1 MAERVCI
8 VTGGGQGIGRAF
20 VKHFAAKG
28 DRVVIADFNAE
39 KGTEV
44 AAEIEA
50 AGGQVRFI
58 ETDVTRSDSVGEMV
72 SSVVDTYG
80 RIDILI
86 NNVRRTATTQSP
98 IEEIT
103 DDEWQQTLQT
113 NVSGAFYCARAV
125 VPVMREAGWGRIIN
139 LSSATFLQPPRRRK
153 YSHYITTKAALI
165 GFTRAL
171 ARELGSDGITV
182 NAILPGAVKTE
193 IQRPGFDFNDA
204 TAKEIQS
211 IPRVEVPDDLVGTAY
226 FLASDD
232 SAFITGQSIPVDG
245 GSVFV

>member
-1 MAERVCI
+1 M
-8 VTGGGQGIGRAF
+8 
-20 VKHFAAKG
+20 
-28 DRVVIADFNAE
+28 
-39 KGTEV
+39 
-44 AAEIEA
+44 
-50 AGGQVRFI
+50 
-58 ETDVTRSDSVGEMV
+58 
-72 SSVVDTYG
+72 
-80 RIDILI
+80 
-86 NNVRRTATTQSP
+86 
-98 IEEIT
+98 
-103 DDEWQQTLQT
+103 QQTLQT

-139 LSSATFLQPPRRRK
+139 LSSATFLRPPRRRK

-182 NAILPGAVKTE
+182 DAILPGAVKTE

-211 IPRVEVPDDLVGTAY
+211 IPRVEVPDDLIGTAY